1 LDFLRKNSILRA
13 YLSNSLNNYL
23 ILLISFFPPFVKW
36 SRLRREISRTGDFLD
51 QPPPFAKAGLL
62 SSLIP
67 LLRGDKGV
75 CPAMGKRHTPAP
87 LKRGFFKELNSP
99 AFAKGGNI

>member
-1 LDFLRKNSILRA
+1 M
-13 YLSNSLNNYL
+13 
-23 ILLISFFPPFVKW
+23 PPAP
-36 SRLRREISRTGDFLD
+36 SQE
-51 QPPPFAKAGLL
+51 AGLL

-99 AFAKGGNI
+99 ALKRGMKKIPVNPLIM